1 VAGFAARSEIYLVSR
16 AQVQIREAEKMA
28 QRLADQLVARLAEA
42 GVERVYGVVGDSL
55 NPLTDALRLNNKVK
69 WIHVRNEEAGAFAA
83 GAEAQLTGKLTA
95 CAGSC
100 GPGNLH
106 LINGLFD
113 AHRSNAPVLAIAS
126 HIPTSEIGTS
136 YFQETHPQNL
146 FQECSHYCEMI
157 TNPAQF
163 ERVLH
168 IAMQNAI
175 GKSGVGVIVLPGDL
189 CGVEVP
195 AQTGSRSLVSQR
207 PSIRPSQKDLARLAD
222 LINSAKKVALFCGIG
237 CENAHDEV
245 VALAEK
251 LKSPVAH
258 SYRGKP
264 FVEYNNPYDVGMT
277 GMIGFGMA
285 YEAIHEC
292 DLLLLLGTDFPY
304 DKFLPTKTKI
314 AQIDIRV
321 ECLGRRSKL
330 DLGLWG
336 DVRETLQALLPML
349 NAKADREYL
358 DSTVRKH
365 KEKLRKMNVYV
376 DHVGKRLPMHP
387 EPVAAALSELAAP
400 DAIFTADTGMC
411 NVWSARYIKSTKDRR
426 LIGSFNHGSMAN
438 ALPQAI
444 GAQCAYPGRQVVAMC
459 GDGGFA
465 MLMGDL
471 LTITQYDL
479 PIKLL
484 VFDNGALG
492 MVKLEMETGGW
503 PDYQTDL
510 KNPNF
515 AKLAEAVGMMGVR
528 IENPADLNSGLK
540 KALAH
545 PGPALIDVVTD
556 PNALSIPSH
565 ADRSQAVGFAL
576 AMGKMIL
583 SGNIEEVVATIEGN
597 VRHVG
602 ESLESL

>member
-1 VAGFAARSEIYLVSR
+1 MPHRIADELVS
-16 AQVQIREAEKMA
+16 
-28 QRLADQLVARLAEA
+28 RLAEA
-42 GVERVYGVVGDSL
+42 GVERIYGVVGDSL
-55 NPLTDALRLNNKVK
+55 NPVTDALRLNSKVK

-83 GAEAQLTGKLTA
+83 GAEAQLTGKLAA

-126 HIPTSEIGTS
+126 HIPSSEIGTG

-146 FQECSHYCEMI
+146 FQECSHYCELI
-157 TNPAQF
+157 SNTAQF
-163 ERVLH
+163 DRVLH

-175 GKSGVGVIVLPGDL
+175 GKGGVGVIVLPGD
-189 CGVEVP
+189 VAYAEAP
-195 AQTGSRSLVSQR
+195 AQGPTRSLVTKR
-207 PSIRPSQKDLARLAD
+207 PSIRPSEKDLAKLAD

-251 LKSPVAH
+251 VKAPVGH
-258 SYRGKP
+258 TYRGKP

-321 ECLGRRSKL
+321 ERLGRRSKL
-330 DLGLWG
+330 DLGIWG
-336 DVRETLQALLPML
+336 DVRETLQALLPMV
-349 NAKADREYL
+349 NQRSDRNFL
-358 DSTVRKH
+358 DNTLGKH
-365 KEKLRKMNVYV
+365 KEMLRKMNVYV
-376 DHVGKRLPMHP
+376 DHIGTHLPMHP
-387 EPVAAALSELAAP
+387 EPVAAALSEAAAP

-411 NVWSARYIKSTKDRR
+411 NVWSARYIKATKDRR

-438 ALPQAI
+438 ALPQSI
-444 GAQCAYPGRQVVAMC
+444 GAQCAYPGRQVIAMC
-459 GDGGFA
+459 GDGGLA

-471 LTITQYDL
+471 LTLTQYNL
-479 PIKLL
+479 PVKVL
-484 VFDNGALG
+484 VFDNSALG
-492 MVKLEMETGGW
+492 MVKLEMETGGF

-515 AKLAEAVGMMGVR
+515 AKLAEAIGMMGVR
-528 IENPADLNSGLK
+528 IENPADLTSGFK

-565 ADRSQAVGFAL
+565 ADKSQAVGFAL
-576 AMGKMIL
+576 AMGKLVL

-597 VRHVG
+597 IRHVG
-602 ESLESL
+602 ESLDSL

>member
-1 VAGFAARSEIYLVSR
+1 
-16 AQVQIREAEKMA
+16 MA
-28 QRLADQLVARLAEA
+28 HRVADQLITRLIEA
-42 GVERVYGVVGDSL
+42 GVERIYGVVGDSL
-55 NPLTDALRLNNKVK
+55 NPVTDALRLNNKVK

-126 HIPTSEIGTS
+126 HIPSSEIGTS

-146 FQECSHYCEMI
+146 FQECSYYCELI
-157 TNPAQF
+157 SNPAQF
-163 ERVLH
+163 DRVLH
-168 IAMQNAI
+168 SAMQSAI
-175 GKSGVGVIVLPGDL
+175 GQGGVGVVVLPGDVAAA
-189 CGVEVP
+189 GMP
-195 AQTGSRSLVSQR
+195 AQSGLRSLAERR
-207 PSIRPSQKDLARLAD
+207 PTIRPGEKDLARLAD
-222 LINSAKKVALFCGIG
+222 MINSAKKVALFCGIG
-237 CENAHDEV
+237 CDTAHDEV

-251 LKSPVAH
+251 VKSPVAH

-264 FVEYNNPYDVGMT
+264 FVEYDNPYDVGMT

-292 DLLLLLGTDFPY
+292 DLLILLGTDFPY
-304 DKFLPTKTKI
+304 DKFLPTNCKI

-321 ECLGRRSKL
+321 ERLGRRSKI

-336 DVRETLQALLPML
+336 DVQETLKALLPML
-349 NAKADREYL
+349 DVKKDRDYL
-358 DSTVRKH
+358 DTTIRKH
-365 KEKLRKMNVYV
+365 QEKLKKMNVYV
-376 DHVGKRLPMHP
+376 DHVGTRLPMHP
-387 EPVAAALSELAAP
+387 EPVAATLSEVAAP

-411 NVWSARYIKSTKDRR
+411 NVWSARYIKATKDRR
-426 LIGSFNHGSMAN
+426 IIGSFNHGSMAN

-444 GAQCAYPGRQVVAMC
+444 GAQCAYPGRQVISMS

-471 LTITQYDL
+471 LTLTQYNL
-479 PIKLL
+479 PVKVL
-484 VFDNGALG
+484 VFNNSALG
-492 MVKLEMETGGW
+492 MVKLEMETGGF

-515 AKLAEAVGMMGVR
+515 ANVAEAVGMMGVR
-528 IENPADLNSGLK
+528 IEKPTDLASGLK
-540 KALAH
+540 KALQH

-576 AMGKMIL
+576 ALGKMIL
-583 SGNIEEVVATIEGN
+583 AGNLEEVRETVEGNI
-597 VRHVG
+597 RHVR
-602 ESLESL
+602 ESLESI

>member
-1 VAGFAARSEIYLVSR
+1 MGNRVG
-16 AQVQIREAEKMA
+16 
-28 QRLADQLVARLAEA
+28 DQLIARLAEA
-42 GVERVYGVVGDSL
+42 GVERIYGVVGDSL
-55 NPLTDALRLNNKVK
+55 NPVTDALRLNNKVK

-100 GPGNLH
+100 GPGHLH

-126 HIPTSEIGTS
+126 HIPSSEIGTA

-146 FQECSHYCEMI
+146 FQECSYYCELI
-157 TNPAQF
+157 SNPAQF

-168 IAMQNAI
+168 IAMQHAI
-175 GKSGVGVIVLPGDL
+175 GKSGVAMIALPGDIAAA
-189 CGVEVP
+189 EIP
-195 AQTGSRSLVSQR
+195 AAAGSRSLVTKR
-207 PSIRPSQKDLARLAD
+207 PSIRPSDKDLTRLAD

-251 LKSPVAH
+251 IKAPVGH

-264 FVEYNNPYDVGMT
+264 FIEYDNPYDIGMT
-277 GMIGFGMA
+277 GMIGFGMC

-304 DKFLPTKTKI
+304 DKFLPTKCKI

-321 ECLGRRSKL
+321 ERLGRRSKI
-330 DLGLWG
+330 DQGIWG
-336 DVRETLQALLPML
+336 DVRETLQALMPML
-349 NAKADREYL
+349 DVKKDGGFLANTLA
-358 DSTVRKH
+358 KH
-365 KEKLRKMNVYV
+365 KEKLQKMNVYV

-387 EPVAAALSELAAP
+387 EPVAAALSEAAAP

-411 NVWSARYIKSTKDRR
+411 NVWSARYIKATKNRR
-426 LIGSFNHGSMAN
+426 IIGSFNHGSMAN

-444 GAQCAYPGRQVVAMC
+444 GAQCAYPGRQVISMS
-459 GDGGFA
+459 GDGGLA

-471 LTITQYDL
+471 LTLTQYEL
-479 PIKLL
+479 PVKVL
-484 VFDNGALG
+484 VFDNSALG
-492 MVKLEMETGGW
+492 MVKLEMETGGF

-515 AKLAEAVGMMGVR
+515 AKVAEAIGMMGVR
-528 IENPADLNSGLK
+528 IENPADLTSGFK
-540 KALAH
+540 KALEH
-545 PGPALIDVVTD
+545 KGPALIDVVTD

-576 AMGKMIL
+576 ALGKMVL
-583 SGNIEEVVATIEGN
+583 AGNLDEVVDTVKGNI
-597 VRHVG
+597 RHIG
-602 ESLESL
+602 ESLESI

>member
-1 VAGFAARSEIYLVSR
+1 
-16 AQVQIREAEKMA
+16 MA
-28 QRLADQLVARLAEA
+28 NRLADQLIARLAEA
-42 GVERVYGVVGDSL
+42 GVERIYGVVGDSL
-55 NPLTDALRLNNKVK
+55 NPVTDALRLNNKVK

-83 GAEAQLTGKLTA
+83 GAEAQLTGKLA
-95 CAGSC
+95 CCAGSC

-126 HIPTSEIGTS
+126 HIPSSEIGTG

-146 FQECSHYCEMI
+146 FQECSHYCELI

-175 GKSGVGVIVLPGDL
+175 GKGGVGVVVLPGDVVAL
-189 CGVEVP
+189 EVP
-195 AQTGSRSLVSQR
+195 AQAVSRSLVTQR
-207 PSIRPSQKDLARLAD
+207 PSIRPGEKDLAQLAD

-251 LKSPVAH
+251 VKAPVGH

-264 FVEYNNPYDVGMT
+264 FVEYDNPYDVGMT

-304 DKFLPTKTKI
+304 DKFLPTKCKI

-321 ECLGRRSKL
+321 ERLGRRSKI
-330 DLGLWG
+330 DLGIWG
-336 DVRETLQALLPML
+336 DVRETLKALLPML
-349 NAKADREYL
+349 DGKQSGEYL
-358 DSTVRKH
+358 AATLSKH
-365 KEKLRKMNVYV
+365 KDKLKKMNVYV
-376 DHVGKRLPMHP
+376 DHVGKRTPMHP
-387 EPVAAALSELAAP
+387 EPVAAILSDVAAP

-411 NVWSARYIKSTKDRR
+411 NVWSARYIKATKDRR
-426 LIGSFNHGSMAN
+426 IIGSFNHGSMAN

-444 GAQCAYPGRQVVAMC
+444 GAQCAYPGRQVISMS

-479 PIKLL
+479 PIKIL
-484 VFDNGALG
+484 VFDNSALG

-528 IENPADLNSGLK
+528 IENPADLSSGLK
-540 KALAH
+540 KALQH

-576 AMGKMIL
+576 ALGKMVL
-583 SGNIEEVVATIEGN
+583 AGNLEEVVDTVKGN
-597 VRHVG
+597 IRHIG
-602 ESLESL
+602 ESLESI

>member
-1 VAGFAARSEIYLVSR
+1 
-16 AQVQIREAEKMA
+16 MA
-28 QRLADQLVARLAEA
+28 HRLADQLIARLAEA
-42 GVERVYGVVGDSL
+42 GIERIYGVVGDSL
-55 NPLTDALRLNNKVK
+55 NPVTDALRLNNKVK
-69 WIHVRNEEAGAFAA
+69 WIHVRHEEVAAFAA
-83 GAEAQLTGKLTA
+83 GAEAQLTGKLA
-95 CAGSC
+95 CCAGSC

-126 HIPTSEIGTS
+126 HIPSSEIGTA

-157 TNPAQF
+157 SNPAQF

-175 GKSGVGVIVLPGDL
+175 GKGGVGVIVLPGDL
-189 CGVEVP
+189 AAMEVP
-195 AQTGSRSLVSQR
+195 AQAGSRSLVKHR
-207 PSIRPSQKDLARLAD
+207 PSIRPGEKDLAKLAD
-222 LINSAKKVALFCGIG
+222 LINSSKKVALFCGIG
-237 CENAHDEV
+237 CENAHDQV

-251 LKSPVAH
+251 VKAPIGFT
-258 SYRGKP
+258 YRGKP
-264 FVEYNNPYDVGMT
+264 FIDYDNPYSVGMT

-304 DKFLPTKTKI
+304 DKFLPTKCKI
-314 AQIDIRV
+314 AQIDIRA
-321 ECLGRRSKL
+321 ESLGRRSKI

-336 DVRETLQALLPML
+336 DVRETLQALAPI
-349 NAKADREYL
+349 L
-358 DSTVRKH
+358 DTKPDAGFLANTLAKH

-376 DHVGKRLPMHP
+376 DHVGKRTPMHP
-387 EPVAAALSELAAP
+387 EPVAATLSEIAAP

-411 NVWSARYIKSTKDRR
+411 NVWSARHIKAAKDRR
-426 LIGSFNHGSMAN
+426 IIGSFNHGSMAN
-438 ALPQAI
+438 ALPMAI
-444 GAQCAYPGRQVVAMC
+444 GAQCAYPGRQVISMS

-479 PIKLL
+479 PIKVL

-492 MVKLEMETGGW
+492 MVKLEMETAGF

-515 AKLAEAVGMMGVR
+515 AKLAEAIGIMGVR
-528 IENPADLNSGLK
+528 IENPADVTSGIK
-540 KALAH
+540 QALQH
-545 PGPALIDVVTD
+545 KGPALIDVVTD

-576 AMGKMIL
+576 AMGKMVL
-583 SGNIEEVVATIEGN
+583 SGNIDEVVATVEGN
-597 VRHVG
+597 IRHTG
-602 ESLESL
+602 EALESI

>member
-1 VAGFAARSEIYLVSR
+1 MTHRLADELVSR
-16 AQVQIREAEKMA
+16 
-28 QRLADQLVARLAEA
+28 LVLA
-42 GVERVYGVVGDSL
+42 GVERIYGVVGDSL
-55 NPLTDALRLNNKVK
+55 NPVTDALRLNNKLK
-69 WIHVRNEEAGAFAA
+69 WIHVRNEESGAFAA
-83 GAEAQLTGKLTA
+83 GAEAQLTGRLTA

-126 HIPTSEIGTS
+126 HIPSSEIGTG
-136 YFQETHPQNL
+136 YFQETHPEIL
-146 FQECSHYCEMI
+146 FKECSHYCELI
-157 TNPAQF
+157 SNPAQF
-163 ERVLH
+163 DRVLH

-175 GKSGVGVIVLPGDL
+175 GKGGVGVIVLPGDL
-189 CGVEVP
+189 AGAEVP
-195 AQTGSRSLVSQR
+195 AQAGSRSLVTKR
-207 PSIRPSQKDLARLAD
+207 PSIRPGEKDLARLAD
-222 LINSAKKVALFCGIG
+222 LINSARKVALFCGIG
-237 CENAHDEV
+237 CENAHDDV

-251 LKSPVAH
+251 VKAPVAH

-264 FVEYNNPYDVGMT
+264 FVEYHNPYDVGMT

-321 ECLGRRSKL
+321 ERLGRRSKL
-330 DLGLWG
+330 DLGIWG

-349 NAKADREYL
+349 DTKPDREFL
-358 DSTVRKH
+358 DTMLRKH

-376 DHVGKRLPMHP
+376 DHVGKRTPMHP
-387 EPVAAALSELAAP
+387 EPVAAALSEIAAP

-411 NVWSARYIKSTKDRR
+411 NVWSARYIKATKDRR

-444 GAQCAYPGRQVVAMC
+444 GAQCAYPGRQVISMS
-459 GDGGFA
+459 GDGGFT

-471 LTITQYDL
+471 LTLTQHDL
-479 PIKLL
+479 PIKVL
-484 VFDNGALG
+484 VFDNSALG
-492 MVKLEMETGGW
+492 MVKLEMETGGF
-503 PDYQTDL
+503 PDFQTDL

-528 IENPADLNSGLK
+528 IENPADLTSGLK
-540 KALAH
+540 KALQH

-576 AMGKMIL
+576 AMGKLVL
-583 SGNIEEVVATIEGN
+583 SGNIDEVVATIEGN
-597 VRHVG
+597 IRHAG
-602 ESLESL
+602 EALDSL

>member
-1 VAGFAARSEIYLVSR
+1 MTHRV
-16 AQVQIREAEKMA
+16 
-28 QRLADQLVARLAEA
+28 ADQLVSSLLEA
-42 GVERVYGVVGDSL
+42 GVERIYGVVGDSL
-55 NPLTDALRLNNKVK
+55 NPVTDALRLNGKLK
-69 WIHVRNEEAGAFAA
+69 WIHVRHEETAAFAA
-83 GAEAQLTGKLTA
+83 GAEAQLSGKLAA

-126 HIPTSEIGTS
+126 HIPTREIGTG
-136 YFQETHPQNL
+136 YFQETHPEIL
-146 FQECSHYCEMI
+146 FKECSHYCELI
-157 TNPAQF
+157 SNPKQF

-168 IAMQNAI
+168 IAMQSAI
-175 GKSGVGVIVLPGDL
+175 GKGGVGVIVLPGDL
-189 CGVEVP
+189 GGADFP
-195 AQTGSRSLVSQR
+195 AEGAPRSLVSPR
-207 PSIRPSQKDLARLAD
+207 PSIRPGEKDLARLAE
-222 LINSAKKVALFCGIG
+222 LINSSKKVALFCGIG

-251 LKSPVAH
+251 VKAPSAH
-258 SYRGKP
+258 TYRGKP

-304 DKFLPTKTKI
+304 DKFLPTNTKI

-321 ECLGRRSKL
+321 ERLGRRSKL
-330 DLGLWG
+330 DLGIWG
-336 DVRETLQALLPML
+336 DVRETLQALLPMV
-349 NAKADREYL
+349 NTKQDRDYL
-358 DSTVRKH
+358 AITLAKH

-387 EPVAAALSELAAP
+387 EPVAAAMSEAAAP

-411 NVWSARYIKSTKDRR
+411 NVWSARHIKASKGRR
-426 LIGSFNHGSMAN
+426 IIGSFNHGSMAN

-444 GAQCAYPGRQVVAMC
+444 GAQCAYPGRQVISMS
-459 GDGGFA
+459 GDGGLA
-465 MLMGDL
+465 MLLGDL
-471 LTITQYDL
+471 LTITQYNL
-479 PIKLL
+479 PINVL
-484 VFDNGALG
+484 VFDNGVLG
-492 MVKLEMETGGW
+492 MVKLEMETAGL
-503 PDYQTDL
+503 PDFQTDL

-515 AKLAEAVGMMGVR
+515 AKLAEAIGIMGVR
-528 IENPADLNSGLK
+528 IENPADLTSGIK
-540 KALAH
+540 KALQH
-545 PGPALIDVVTD
+545 SGPALIDVVTD

-576 AMGKMIL
+576 AMGKMVL

-597 VRHVG
+597 IRHTG
-602 ESLESL
+602 AALDAI